1 MKITST
7 KPESYRVIIKLD
19 EAETK
24 ILSKAYDILRDIEG
38 EIAKYQNDFSD
49 FSSVTI
55 GDLENAL
62 DCLRAL
68 IIRDRIIIT
77 VINSD

>member
-1 MKITST
+1 MEIAST
-7 KPESYRVIIKLD
+7 KLKSYRVTIKLD

-24 ILSKAYDILRDIEG
+24 ILSKAYDILHDVEG
-38 EIAKYQNDFSD
+38 AITKYQNDISD

-55 GDLENAL
+55 GDLENGL

-77 VINSD
+77 IINSD